1 MDGLRIEIFSEEVEY
16 QLSNFDCGEE
26 YLNTFLTDH
35 LQRQHSS
42 KILRGYLLVTREDRP
57 RVMGYYTLSGS
68 CFEKILLPSKT
79 QQKRVP
85 YKNVPSVTLGRLA
98 IDKSIHH
105 QGYGETLVTHAMKV
119 VYQAS
124 QAVGIHGMFV
134 EALNDNAKKFY
145 LRLGFIQLKEENCNS
160 LFYPTKS
167 IEVLFEVN
175 DEYESDLNRS
185 ILDQGWYEMRCQL
198 EYKQL
203 WRGGQVLAVVIQRMP
218 M

>member
-124 QAVGIHGMFV
+124 QAVGIHGM
-134 EALNDNAKKFY
+134 
-145 LRLGFIQLKEENCNS
+145 
-160 LFYPTKS
+160 
-167 IEVLFEVN
+167 
-175 DEYESDLNRS
+175 
-185 ILDQGWYEMRCQL
+185 
-198 EYKQL
+198 
-203 WRGGQVLAVVIQRMP
+203 
-218 M
+218 

>member
-1 MDGLRIEIFSEEVEY
+1 M
-16 QLSNFDCGEE
+16 
-26 YLNTFLTDH
+26 TDH

-134 EALNDNAKKFY
+134 EALNDNAKKILPSTGFY
-145 LRLGFIQLKEENCNS
+145 TVKGRKL
-160 LFYPTKS
+160 
-167 IEVLFEVN
+167 
-175 DEYESDLNRS
+175 
-185 ILDQGWYEMRCQL
+185 
-198 EYKQL
+198 
-203 WRGGQVLAVVIQRMP
+203 
-218 M
+218 

>member
-1 MDGLRIEIFSEEVEY
+1 MEGLRIEIFSEEVEY
-16 QLSNFDCGEE
+16 ELSNFDCGEE

-35 LQRQHSS
+35 LKRQHNS
-42 KILRGYLLVTREDRP
+42 KILRGYVLVTRENKP

-105 QGYGETLVTHAMKV
+105 QWIWRNTCYPCDESRVSGLAGCGYTRNVRGSAER
-119 VYQAS
+119 QR
-124 QAVGIHGMFV
+124 Q
-134 EALNDNAKKFY
+134 KFY

-167 IEVLFEVN
+167 IEELFEVN
-175 DEYESDLNRS
+175 DE
-185 ILDQGWYEMRCQL
+185 
-198 EYKQL
+198 
-203 WRGGQVLAVVIQRMP
+203 
-218 M
+218 